1 MIETTGR
8 PISQRAYRTPLLK
21 QQMIASVI
29 DDMLHDGAI
38 QPSSSPW
45 ASPVCLVPKNDGS
58 ICFAIVYRRLNAV
71 TKRDQYPLLNIHMVG
86 GAKFF
91 TTLDLKAGY

>member
-1 MIETTGR
+1 MIE
-8 PISQRAYRTPLLK
+8 SA
-21 QQMIASVI
+21 I
-29 DDMLHDGAI
+29 DDMLHDGVI

-45 ASPVCLVPKNDGS
+45 ASPVCLVPKKDGS
-58 ICFAIVYRRLNAV
+58 IRFAIHYRRFNSV